1 MSRFRVVVSD
11 QVFPSVEAER
21 VLLKSVD
28 AALDVSDGTVPGL
41 IAMAA
46 DADALLN
53 TYLPID
59 AETMRHLAHCRVIA
73 RYGIGVDNIDLDAA
87 REAGVV
93 VTNVPDYCVE
103 EVTAHTL
110 SLMLALLRRI
120 PMADAKVRDGGWGLE
135 GLRPIRRLSEL
146 TFGLVGYGRIARRL
160 ASSISSLGGSIVVHD
175 PYLSPGAGMPELL
188 SLDELLAGSDV
199 VSIHAPSTPQT
210 RGLINA
216 AAIGRMR
223 PGSYLVN
230 TSRGPLVVLDDVVS
244 ALRAGSLGGAA
255 LDVFDPE
262 PPEPSDIA
270 DVPNL
275 IVTPHMAYYSEES
288 LAESQHK
295 AATQVLKVLTG
306 QQPDYPVT

>member
-28 AALDVSDGTVPGL
+28 ASLDVSDGTVPGL
-41 IAMAA
+41 IAMAV

-59 AETMRHLAHCRVIA
+59 AETMRQLAHCRVIA

-135 GLRPIRRLSEL
+135 GLRPIRRISEL

-160 ASSISSLGGSIVVHD
+160 ASAISSLGGSIVVHD
-175 PYLSPGAGMPELL
+175 PYLSAGAGMPELL

-216 AAIGRMR
+216 AAIGQMR

-306 QQPDYPVT
+306 QQPDYPIT